1 MPTKYIRKPGST
13 RGSWSEDA
21 LQRAITAVR
30 NGMGINLAS
39 KTFNIPSRTLR
50 RRVQYNDSSKKP
62 MGPTG
67 TLGMANESKLVAHIK
82 KLQNRGFAPTRDDLR
97 TMAYEFAVKLK
108 LNHRFNHEKEKAGY
122 DWLNLFLLRHPD
134 LSVRKAEGVSVARA
148 EGMSRKKVLAYFQL
162 LHVILEE
169 NNLFESPGSIYNMD
183 ETGLQLNNKVGYV
196 IAQKGSKDV
205 STITSGEKGETITVI
220 ACCNAEGIFLPPACV
235 FKGKY
240 KKDEFQDGM
249 PNGSVIYMNQKSAY
263 VNSDIF
269 LLWLKDH
276 FLPRKGVGKALL
288 IVDGHTSHCSAE
300 VLQLAERN
308 DIILLCLPS
317 HTTHY
322 LQPLDRGVF
331 KSLKSAFNKACYLFM
346 KTNPSR
352 KITRLQFGRL
362 LAEAWTKAATN
373 DNAVSSFRATGIFP
387 YNPEAVPEHAYHV
400 SDAAAVF
407 AIGAL
412 PFKDN
417 EIGSDCG
424 LSKPQSNQSL
434 TFQCRTSDPQASSS
448 LVPDR
453 QSPEPRPGPSSVPD
467 RQSPEPR
474 PGPPSVPRQQSPK
487 IQHCSSSSSDKPE
500 SAGKILENIS
510 PLPIIPVALKNR
522 GRKVATI
529 LTSTE
534 NIEKARLLKER
545 LAKRK
550 GVVQIKS
557 VSKPI
562 KRAKKTKPTLPSSE
576 SDEDF
581 ESKEDSDSDINE
593 EFNENECVGCLE
605 DYNTTTRSDD
615 WIRCIDCNRWM
626 HENCTKFKNK
636 CDSCGKYGRK

>member
-39 KTFNIPSRTLR
+39 RTFNIPSRTLR
-50 RRVQYNDSSKKP
+50 RRVQNNDASKKP

-67 TLGMANESKLVAHIK
+67 SLGMANELKLVAHIK
-82 KLQNRGFAPTRDDLR
+82 KLQKRGFAPTRDDLR
-97 TMAYEFAVKLK
+97 TMAYEFAVELK
-108 LNHRFNHEKEKAGY
+108 LNLRFNHEEEKAGY

-134 LSVRKAEGVSVARA
+134 LCVRKAEGVSVARA
-148 EGMSRKKVLAYFQL
+148 EGMSREKVLAYFQL
-162 LHVILEE
+162 LHEILEG
-169 NNLFESPGSIYNMD
+169 NNLFELPGSIWNLD
-183 ETGLQLNNKVGYV
+183 ESGLQLNNKVGYV

-220 ACCNAEGIFLPPACV
+220 ACCNAEGTFLPPACV

-249 PNGSVIYMNQKSAY
+249 PNGSKIYMNQKSAY

-300 VLQLAERN
+300 VLELAERN

-331 KSLKSAFNKACYLFM
+331 KSLKSAFNKACHLFM

-352 KITRLQFGRL
+352 KITRLQFGKL

-400 SDAAAVF
+400 SDASATF
-407 AIGAL
+407 AIGAR
-412 PFKDN
+412 PIEDN
-417 EIGSDCG
+417 AIGSNCR
-424 LSKPQSNQSL
+424 LPESESNQSSAL
-434 TFQCRTSDPQASSS
+434 QCRSSSPQASSS
-448 LVPDR
+448 SVPDR
-453 QSPEPRPGPSSVPD
+453 RSKEPRPGPSSAPD
-467 RQSPEPR
+467 LQSPDPR
-474 PGPPSVPRQQSPK
+474 PGSPLVPHQQSPK
-487 IQHCSSSSSDKPE
+487 IRHCSSSSSGQPP
-500 SAGKILENIS
+500 SAGKILDNIS
-510 PLPIIPVALKNR
+510 PLPIIPLALKKR
-522 GRKVATI
+522 GRNVAPI
-529 LTSTE
+529 LTLPE
-534 NIEKARLLKER
+534 NIEKAKLLKER
-545 LAKRK
+545 LAKHK
-550 GVVQIKS
+550 GAAKIKS
-557 VSKPI
+557 VLKPI
-562 KRAKKTKPTLPSSE
+562 KKAKKTKPELPSSE

-593 EFNENECVGCLE
+593 EFNENECIGCLE
-605 DYNTTTRSDD
+605 DYNSTTRSDD
-615 WIRCIDCNRWM
+615 WIRCINCNRWM
-626 HENCTKFKNK
+626 HENCTKFENK
-636 CDSCGKYGRK
+636 CDSCGKFSRK